1 MQKGEFSGYAILY
14 KQDGIPELGGRY
26 FMATIVIALGGN
38 AILQPGQAGTA
49 AEQAENIRK
58 TCIQAVG
65 MLEAGH
71 RVVITHGNGPQV
83 GNLLIQQEEASPV
96 VPPMPMDV
104 AGAMS
109 QGMLGYWMQNQLTN
123 LLRERQIDRP
133 VVTLVTQVLVDRE
146 DPAFQNPTKPVGP
159 FYTPAKAERL
169 MRERGWQ
176 MKEDAGRG
184 WRRVVPSPNPIAIW
198 EKTAIRTLVDAG
210 AVVICSGGGGVP
222 VYLNEGYLHGCE
234 AVIDKDLAGQRL
246 AADVDA
252 DLFCILT
259 DVPKVALRY
268 RQPDQELLSRVTAA
282 QMRAYM
288 QEGHFKPGSMGPK
301 VEAVLRFVETTGKWG
316 VIASLEEA
324 TQAVEGKAGTVIV
337 P

>member
-1 MQKGEFSGYAILY
+1 
-14 KQDGIPELGGRY
+14 
-26 FMATIVIALGGN
+26 MATIVIALGGN

-58 TCIQAVG
+58 TCVQIAG
-65 MLEAGH
+65 MIEAGH
-71 RVVITHGNGPQV
+71 RVVVTHGNGPQV
-83 GNLLIQQEEASPV
+83 GNLLIQQEEASAV

-109 QGMLGYWMQNQLTN
+109 QGMLGYWMQNQLDN
-123 LLRERQIDRP
+123 LLRAKGIKKP

-146 DPAFQNPTKPVGP
+146 DPAFMNPTKPVGP
-159 FYTPAKAERL
+159 FYTEAKAQRYME
-169 MRERGWQ
+169 EKGWQ

-198 EKTAIRTLVDAG
+198 EKDAIRTLVDAG

-222 VYLNEGYLHGCE
+222 SYLDGETLTGCE

-246 AADVDA
+246 AADVEA

-259 DVPKVALRY
+259 DVPKVCLNY
-268 RQPDQELLSRVTAA
+268 KQPDQITLDRVDIAT
-282 QMRAYM
+282 M
-288 QEGHFKPGSMGPK
+288 QDYAKQGHFKAGSMGPK
-301 VEAVLRFVETTGKWG
+301 VQAIMRFVEATGKWG
-316 VIASLEEA
+316 VISSLDDA
-324 TQAVEGKAGTVIV
+324 TRAVEGEAGTVIV